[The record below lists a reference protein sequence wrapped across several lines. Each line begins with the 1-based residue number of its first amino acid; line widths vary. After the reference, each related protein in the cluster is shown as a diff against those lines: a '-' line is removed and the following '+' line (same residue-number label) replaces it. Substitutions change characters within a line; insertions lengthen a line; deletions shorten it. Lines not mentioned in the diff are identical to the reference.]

1 MLPPVEMMGTCMQA
15 TPAVS
20 LDPLLWKV
28 NFHLLIEIL
37 LKCSLHAMP
46 LGPFTLGKHQRH
58 RHSTFYLGWGRSG
71 VSGSWHPSMAI
82 FHFQVVVVSYP
93 PAMNGVPL
101 EVVGP

>member
-1 MLPPVEMMGTCMQA
+1 MEGQLSSAYRDLMKMQPPCDAIRPIYFRKASETHA
-15 TPAVS
+15 P
-20 LDPLLWKV
+20 
-28 NFHLLIEIL
+28 HLLL
-37 LKCSLHAMP
+37 GLKQSWPCDRWLH
-46 LGPFTLGKHQRH
+46 L
-58 RHSTFYLGWGRSG
+58 GRSG